1 VEIHPPKFVYVHIPF
16 CRSKCF
22 YCGFFSKPADKI
34 NIQKVLDAEIAELEK
49 SVIQPPIE
57 TLYIGG
63 GSPACI
69 GGETLCE
76 FLKKIIAFTGQ
87 PAEFTVEINPND
99 VDEKLFTNLKNIGVN
114 RISIGVQS
122 FIQSELDFL
131 GRKYTPE
138 KISQTIQSVKKS
150 GFKNISIDLIFAIP
164 NSNLKSWR
172 ENLQTAIELDIQHIS
187 AYSLTYEKNTPLEK
201 SKLSGNVKNID
212 EDTDREMYETAI
224 KTLSAGGFE
233 HYEISNFARARF
245 KCRHN
250 LAYWK
255 NEQYLGIGPA
265 AASSSGNFRF
275 ENIND
280 IEKYVERIKQNEDA
294 ADEKII
300 ITAPEKAAQTAVLN
314 LRLTEGINLAEYK
327 QKTGFALYELFKSSI
342 EKNLKSNLLEMN
354 GNCLR
359 LTKNALPIAD
369 FVLCDFAEPDGR

>member
-16 CRSKCF
+16 CKAKCF
-22 YCGFFSKPADKI
+22 YCGFFSKPADKY
-34 NIQKVLDAEIAELEK
+34 NVQKVLDAEISELEK
-49 SVIQPPIE
+49 SAIQRPIE

-63 GSPACI
+63 GSPASV
-69 GGETLCE
+69 GGEILCE
-76 FLKKIIAFTGQ
+76 FLKKIIATTEKPQ
-87 PAEFTVEINPND
+87 EFTVEINPND
-99 VDEKLFTNLKNIGVN
+99 ADEELFTNLKNVGVN
-114 RISIGVQS
+114 RISIGAQS

-138 KISQTIQSVKKS
+138 KIFQTIQSAKES
-150 GFKNISIDLIFAIP
+150 GIQNISIDLIFAIP
-164 NSNLKSWR
+164 NSTLKSWR
-172 ENLQTAIELDIQHIS
+172 ENLATATRLDIQHIS

-201 SKLSGNVKNID
+201 SKLSGNIKNIN

-224 KTLSAGGFE
+224 KTLPAGGFE
-233 HYEISNFARARF
+233 HYEISNFARAGF

-265 AASSSGNFRF
+265 AASSVGNFRF

-280 IEKYVERIKQNEDA
+280 IEKYVQRIKQNEDA

-314 LRLTEGINLAEYK
+314 LRLTEGINLTEYK
-327 QKTGFALYELFKSSI
+327 QKTGFDIYELFKISI
-342 EKNLKSNLLEMN
+342 EKNLKSNLLQLKDN
-354 GNCLR
+354 NLS
-359 LTKNALPIAD
+359 LTEDALPIAD
-369 FVLCDFAEPDGR
+369 FVLCDFAKPD